1 MMKNLIANSSQINVK
16 KIHKII
22 LDNFADLA
30 PIYYKMLSEWMNN
43 SYEKFQDIDKYMIM
57 LYLMNVDLSNYLR
70 NEQVE
75 GYELFFLYD
84 KSLELDEINIIEI
97 SKNLNIPKESARR
110 KILRLEGLGII
121 KKIGKKIFVDRSSF
135 KLLLPKET
143 LQNLSVL
150 TSKII
155 EICKKEKIVNKLI
168 RSDEVSK
175 HIRSNFTHCW
185 SYFYDFIV
193 IFTSRWKNQLG
204 DLEVF
209 SVGMVITL
217 HSIVSKTF
225 ERNGLNFSNW
235 QKNKVNIDEIG
246 VNAMS
251 ISQITNIPRPTV
263 IRKLN
268 YLLKNKYISI
278 NKKKLYNLNLQDRT
292 LKITTK
298 IQDKNILSFSELI
311 FNIFQQINIR

>member
-1 MMKNLIANSSQINVK
+1 M
-16 KIHKII
+16 
-22 LDNFADLA
+22 
-30 PIYYKMLSEWMNN
+30 
-43 SYEKFQDIDKYMIM
+43 
-57 LYLMNVDLSNYLR
+57 
-70 NEQVE
+70 
-75 GYELFFLYD
+75 
-84 KSLELDEINIIEI
+84 
-97 SKNLNIPKESARR
+97 
-110 KILRLEGLGII
+110 
-121 KKIGKKIFVDRSSF
+121 
-135 KLLLPKET
+135 LLPKET

-150 TSKII
+150 TAKII

-235 QKNKVNIDEIG
+235 QKNKVNIDEG
-246 VNAMS
+246 KKEHSVTVS
-251 ISQITNIPRPTV
+251 IDENGKEDEKSGEKTENGNSNEQQRSHGYHGNR
-263 IRKLN
+263 
-268 YLLKNKYISI
+268 NKE
-278 NKKKLYNLNLQDRT
+278 LQ
-292 LKITTK
+292 
-298 IQDKNILSFSELI
+298 
-311 FNIFQQINIR
+311 